1 MPQLGPGEVLLK
13 VNVASICGTDVKVLH
28 RTLQGQPAGEFIM
41 GHEYAGTVAAL
52 GPGVNEFQIG
62 ERVAVEVHK
71 GCDRCE
77 NCIKGWYTSCLNYGD
92 LAKGHRAKGLT
103 CDGGF
108 AEYAVNHINTLYRLP
123 DNLTLEQACM
133 VTTAASPLWAIDLMG
148 GYVAGETVLV
158 LGPGPIG
165 LIAVQL
171 CKALGAERVILS
183 GTRDSR
189 LEIGKQYG
197 ADFTINVRKENLA
210 DRVREITQGKGA
222 DSVLECAGGPTSM
235 QEALENVKR
244 GGRIGVVAWYT
255 GPVADG
261 YESRGSEQRPHLR
274 GTRRGWNELRPLAS
288 SHERGQDRGRP
299 DHHSS
304 LHAGSDSRS
313 VPDLRRA
320 DRQCVEGDHPHL
332 RPSLKNPGSSILR
345 RRNRRTVIGADSG
358 LLTALALGA
367 FAWDHAP
374 RRTLVIGMPVTP
386 QNCLTSASSGAKDLG
401 YFEEEGINVDFAQFE
416 SSLQALR
423 GGVAGGLDILGASS
437 EPVITAIS
445 RGAKIRSIF
454 SYAHRLTV
462 VMAAQENIRRP
473 ADLRG
478 KNLGIQE
485 VGAFREVMTR
495 AVLHSAGL
503 TPQDVI
509 TFPCERRLIAA
520 LTANMIDR
528 PSCTSTKRTWRGQK
542 EASLNSLVRLGRSFQ
557 LLLFGMIS
565 TS

>member
-1 MPQLGPGEVLLK
+1 MAITTTMNAVVLHEADDMRVEKRPMPELGPGEVLLK
-13 VNVASICGTDVKVLH
+13 VNVASICGTDLKVLH
-28 RTLQGQPAGEFIM
+28 RTLQGQPADEFIM

-62 ERVAVEVHK
+62 DRVAVEVHK

-123 DNLTLEQACM
+123 DNLTFEQACM

-189 LEIGKQYG
+189 LEIGKQHG
-197 ADFTINVRKENLA
+197 ADFVINVRTENLA

-255 GPVADG
+255 GPVQMDMNLAVRSNVRI
-261 YESRGSEQRPHLR
+261 YAARGE
-274 GTRRGWNELRPLAS
+274 GGMNC
-288 SHERGQDRGRP
+288 GR
-299 DHHSS
+299 S
-304 LHAGSDSRS
+304 
-313 VPDLRRA
+313 
-320 DRQCVEGDHPHL
+320 
-332 RPSLKNPGSSILR
+332 
-345 RRNRRTVIGADSG
+345 
-358 LLTALALGA
+358 LALMSAGKIA
-367 FAWDHAP
+367 ADPIITHHF
-374 RRTLVIGMPVTP
+374 TLDQIH
-386 QNCLTSASSGAKDLG
+386 
-401 YFEEEGINVDFAQFE
+401 E
-416 SSLQALR
+416 
-423 GGVAGGLDILGASS
+423 
-437 EPVITAIS
+437 
-445 RGAKIRSIF
+445 
-454 SYAHRLTV
+454 
-462 VMAAQENIRRP
+462 
-473 ADLRG
+473 
-478 KNLGIQE
+478 
-485 VGAFREVMTR
+485 AFRTYVER
-495 AVLHSAGL
+495 IDNALK
-503 TPQDVI
+503 VI
-509 TFPCERRLIAA
+509 IH
-520 LTANMIDR
+520 I
-528 PSCTSTKRTWRGQK
+528 
-542 EASLNSLVRLGRSFQ
+542 
-557 LLLFGMIS
+557 
-565 TS
+565 

>member
-1 MPQLGPGEVLLK
+1 MPIPTTMNAVVLHEADDMRVEERSVPQLGPGDVLLK

-123 DNLTLEQACM
+123 DNLTFEQACM

-171 CKALGAERVILS
+171 CKALGAQRVILS

-189 LEIGKQYG
+189 LDIGKQHG
-197 ADFTINVRKENLA
+197 ADFTINVRREKLA

-255 GPVADG
+255 GPVQMDMNLAVRSNVRI
-261 YESRGSEQRPHLR
+261 YAARGE
-274 GTRRGWNELRPLAS
+274 GGMNC
-288 SHERGQDRGRP
+288 GR
-299 DHHSS
+299 S
-304 LHAGSDSRS
+304 
-313 VPDLRRA
+313 
-320 DRQCVEGDHPHL
+320 
-332 RPSLKNPGSSILR
+332 
-345 RRNRRTVIGADSG
+345 
-358 LLTALALGA
+358 LAL
-367 FAWDHAP
+367 
-374 RRTLVIGMPVTP
+374 M
-386 QNCLTSASSGAKDLG
+386 SSGKIAADPIITHH
-401 YFEEEGINVDFAQFE
+401 FT
-416 SSLQALR
+416 
-423 GGVAGGLDILGASS
+423 LDQIH
-437 EPVITAIS
+437 E
-445 RGAKIRSIF
+445 
-454 SYAHRLTV
+454 
-462 VMAAQENIRRP
+462 
-473 ADLRG
+473 
-478 KNLGIQE
+478 
-485 VGAFREVMTR
+485 AFRTYVERIGNALKV
-495 AVLHSAGL
+495 
-503 TPQDVI
+503 VI
-509 TFPCERRLIAA
+509 H
-520 LTANMIDR
+520 
-528 PSCTSTKRTWRGQK
+528 
-542 EASLNSLVRLGRSFQ
+542 V
-557 LLLFGMIS
+557 
-565 TS
+565 

>member
-1 MPQLGPGEVLLK
+1 MSAVVLHDAEDMRVEERSVPELGPGEVLLK

-52 GPGVNEFQIG
+52 GPGVNEFEIG

-123 DNLTLEQACM
+123 DNLTFEQACM

-189 LEIGKQYG
+189 LEIGQQHG
-197 ADFTINVRKENLA
+197 ADFTINVRNENLA

-255 GPVADG
+255 GPVQMDMNLAVRSNVRI
-261 YESRGSEQRPHLR
+261 YAARGE
-274 GTRRGWNELRPLAS
+274 GGMNC
-288 SHERGQDRGRP
+288 GR
-299 DHHSS
+299 S
-304 LHAGSDSRS
+304 
-313 VPDLRRA
+313 
-320 DRQCVEGDHPHL
+320 
-332 RPSLKNPGSSILR
+332 
-345 RRNRRTVIGADSG
+345 
-358 LLTALALGA
+358 LALMSAGKIA
-367 FAWDHAP
+367 ADPIITHHF
-374 RRTLVIGMPVTP
+374 TLDQIH
-386 QNCLTSASSGAKDLG
+386 
-401 YFEEEGINVDFAQFE
+401 E
-416 SSLQALR
+416 
-423 GGVAGGLDILGASS
+423 
-437 EPVITAIS
+437 
-445 RGAKIRSIF
+445 
-454 SYAHRLTV
+454 
-462 VMAAQENIRRP
+462 
-473 ADLRG
+473 
-478 KNLGIQE
+478 
-485 VGAFREVMTR
+485 AFRTYVERIDNALKV
-495 AVLHSAGL
+495 
-503 TPQDVI
+503 VI
-509 TFPCERRLIAA
+509 HI
-520 LTANMIDR
+520 
-528 PSCTSTKRTWRGQK
+528 
-542 EASLNSLVRLGRSFQ
+542 
-557 LLLFGMIS
+557 
-565 TS
+565 

>member
-1 MPQLGPGEVLLK
+1 MPIPTTMNAVVLHDADDMRVEKRSVPELGAGEVLLK
-13 VNVASICGTDVKVLH
+13 VNVASICGTDLKVLH
-28 RTLQGQPAGEFIM
+28 RTLQGQPAGEFVM

-52 GPGVNEFQIG
+52 GPGVNEFRIG

-123 DNLTLEQACM
+123 DNLTFEQACM

-189 LEIGKQYG
+189 LAIGQKHG

-210 DRVREITQGKGA
+210 ERVREITQGKGA

-255 GPVADG
+255 GPVQMDMNLAVRSNVRI
-261 YESRGSEQRPHLR
+261 YAARGE
-274 GTRRGWNELRPLAS
+274 GGMNC
-288 SHERGQDRGRP
+288 GR
-299 DHHSS
+299 S
-304 LHAGSDSRS
+304 
-313 VPDLRRA
+313 
-320 DRQCVEGDHPHL
+320 
-332 RPSLKNPGSSILR
+332 
-345 RRNRRTVIGADSG
+345 
-358 LLTALALGA
+358 LAL
-367 FAWDHAP
+367 
-374 RRTLVIGMPVTP
+374 M
-386 QNCLTSASSGAKDLG
+386 SAGK
-401 YFEEEGINVDFAQFE
+401 
-416 SSLQALR
+416 
-423 GGVAGGLDILGASS
+423 
-437 EPVITAIS
+437 ITADPI
-445 RGAKIRSIF
+445 ITHHFTLDQI
-454 SYAHRLTV
+454 H
-462 VMAAQENIRRP
+462 E
-473 ADLRG
+473 
-478 KNLGIQE
+478 
-485 VGAFREVMTR
+485 AFRTYVERIDNALKV
-495 AVLHSAGL
+495 
-503 TPQDVI
+503 VI
-509 TFPCERRLIAA
+509 HI
-520 LTANMIDR
+520 
-528 PSCTSTKRTWRGQK
+528 
-542 EASLNSLVRLGRSFQ
+542 
-557 LLLFGMIS
+557 
-565 TS
+565 